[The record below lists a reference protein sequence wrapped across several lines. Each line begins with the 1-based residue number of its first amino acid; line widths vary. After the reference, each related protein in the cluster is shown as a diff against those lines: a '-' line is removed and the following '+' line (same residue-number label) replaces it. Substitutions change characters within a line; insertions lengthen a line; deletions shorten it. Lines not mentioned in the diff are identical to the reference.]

1 MMLVCLL
8 AAPQIVRACSRDGGV
23 SDVAAILHRCAAMFL
38 ALIAMA
44 APASADVLDVV
55 RDWNLLGTWA
65 MNCAKP
71 PAPANAYASYVQRDT
86 AVFLDRD
93 VGSNQDSL
101 AIVDASAL
109 PDGTI
114 SIVIDFGKTGTR
126 TNVLAKDG
134 DDRIRAMANHDS
146 KGQFSVRNGVVLAL
160 KRPTPWQERCAP

>member
-1 MMLVCLL
+1 M
-8 AAPQIVRACSRDGGV
+8 AALPVRFT
-23 SDVAAILHRCAAMFL
+23 AILF
-38 ALIAMA
+38 ALMTLTK
-44 APASADVLDVV
+44 PSSAEAVDVV

-65 MNCAKP
+65 ANCGKP
-71 PAPANAYASYVQRDT
+71 PSPDNAYASYVQRDE

-101 AIVDASAL
+101 AIIGASVL

-114 SIVIDFGKTGTR
+114 SIVIDFGKPGTR

-134 DDRIRAMANHDS
+134 EDRIRAMANHDS

>member
-1 MMLVCLL
+1 MTATWFRLTASLFALL
-8 AAPQIVRACSRDGGV
+8 ALTVPGSTG
-23 SDVAAILHRCAAMFL
+23 AIDA
-38 ALIAMA
+38 
-44 APASADVLDVV
+44 V

-65 MNCAKP
+65 ANCARP
-71 PAPANAYASYVQRDT
+71 PAPDNAYASYVHRDN

-101 AIVDASAL
+101 AIVEASAL

-160 KRPTPWQERCAP
+160 KRPTPWQERCTP